1 LKKASDPPRDPEID
15 RFIDILWAQK
25 GLAELTLSAYQQD
38 LLLFSRWLEPQGS
51 SLASADQASVQQ
63 FLAQRF
69 DAGASARSNAR
80 LLSTLKQYYR
90 HLVRLGDRQD
100 SPTALISAP
109 KIHRSLPQSMA
120 ESEVEKLLQAPDLES
135 DYGLRD
141 RCMLELMYSSG
152 LRVSELVSLHLNQVN
167 TRLGLVRL
175 VGKGSKERVVPV
187 GEEALHWMT
196 RYLEQA
202 RPGLQALK
210 ANSDALFLS
219 SRGSAIT
226 RQAFWGGR
234 QDRFFT
240 ALAAPRLRHS
250 PAQSRRRSTHRA
262 NVAGTQQPFD
272 HANLHPHR
280 ANAPAVDP
288 RPPPPTR
295 LNVFVKEDTGIG
307 SRRGAEAQGNAEV
320 FGGRCPSF
328 KLYSA

>member
-1 LKKASDPPRDPEID
+1 MKKTTDPQRDPEID
-15 RFIDILWAQK
+15 RFIDSLWAQK

-38 LLLFSRWLEPQGS
+38 LILFSRWLEQQGS
-51 SLASADQASVQQ
+51 SLARADQANVQR

-100 SPTALISAP
+100 NPTAFVSAP

-152 LRVSELVSLHLNQVN
+152 LRVSELVGLQLNQVN
-167 TRLGLVRL
+167 SRLGLVRL

-187 GEEALHWMT
+187 GEEALHWLT

-202 RPGLQALK
+202 RPGLQASK

-226 RQAFWGGR
+226 RQAFWQNIKKHLLKAGVK
-234 QDRFFT
+234 T
-240 ALAAPRLRHS
+240 AFSPHSLRHAFATHLLNHGADLRTVQMLLGHS
-250 PAQSRRRSTHRA
+250 SLSTTQIYTHVAQ
-262 NVAGTQQPFD
+262 
-272 HANLHPHR
+272 
-280 ANAPAVDP
+280 
-288 RPPPPTR
+288 TR
-295 LNVFVKEDTGIG
+295 LQSIHA
-307 SRRGAEAQGNAEV
+307 RHHQRG
-320 FGGRCPSF
+320 
-328 KLYSA
+328 